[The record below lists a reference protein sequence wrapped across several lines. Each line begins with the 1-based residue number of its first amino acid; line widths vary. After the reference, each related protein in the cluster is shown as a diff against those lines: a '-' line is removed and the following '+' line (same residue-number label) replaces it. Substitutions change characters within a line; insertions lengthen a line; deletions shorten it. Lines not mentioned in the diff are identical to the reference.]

1 MGEKPDSIV
10 IDFAREEDIE
20 IHSEYE
26 IESTEV
32 HHEKKKWKFWQF
44 FLFLL
49 VIDAVIMILAL

>member
-1 MGEKPDSIV
+1 MGGKPDRIV
-10 IDFAREEDIE
+10 IASTREEDIE
-20 IHSEYE
+20 LRSENE

-32 HHEKKKWKFWQF
+32 HHEKKKWKLWQF